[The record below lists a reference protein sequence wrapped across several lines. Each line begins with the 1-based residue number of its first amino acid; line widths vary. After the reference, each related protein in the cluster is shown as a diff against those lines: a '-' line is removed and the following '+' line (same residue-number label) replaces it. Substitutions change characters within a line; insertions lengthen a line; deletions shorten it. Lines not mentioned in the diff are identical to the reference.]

1 MALVDISCSPT
12 AMGLSDVSKWYNL
25 VMVSAT
31 ASAVSLG
38 NKMLY
43 PNFVRVI
50 GSMTGWVPAMIA
62 LCELYG
68 FTRVGMVSEYEEA
81 FAATASLFQKEFRGK
96 GYQITVA
103 KSMNEGNDATDIID
117 AFRRSETRI
126 INIQGA
132 AATLRSVLCAA
143 FRGGMY
149 GPEFGW
155 IVPGHLAVNW
165 WIPIPAKDTH
175 DCTAEELTLAA
186 SGYFAT
192 EFIGAAEDV
201 PGEVTISGRKPSE
214 IVAEYESKKFMPYG
228 IIEYGYFAYDAVMAT
243 AVALDELLRNQGH
256 TPDSLENDVTRKA
269 SDMMS
274 ALTKISFKGV
284 GGNIAFDS
292 KTGNRRG
299 QGVKIENMQL
309 GKEVVVG
316 TLIDGKMRITK
327 PIMWWHDM
335 NNESTFENK
344 TWVPP
349 RSSPIAASSLVETV
363 DPSVGNTLGG
373 DRLVMTGK
381 HFKFLPTV
389 SLVTI
394 GGKVC
399 THPVVASPTELSCT
413 SPAGVG
419 GPLPVVV
426 SSAGAPGVPA
436 AAFSYMLPIVLQ
448 VSRRWVV
455 YGSRLEVV
463 GKNFVNNGLMQ
474 CRMGRFSADV
484 DTPVSTAKFVDA
496 NHIICDALSALTK
509 VDYKFLF
516 VSNDGGKRWASGLIT
531 LQKPVRWHGGS
542 KYTPGQE
549 PVPAITLYKNAVVL
563 ATLPSKA
570 DAPELVAAF
579 RAAEAAVNADELIPG
594 CNIRVEI
601 VETGIDRANT
611 VALLKSKMLANP
623 SILGIA
629 GSLYSSTTLGIAVN
643 ISTPLRVPT
652 VIYGARSSVFQDS
665 QRFPFVAQ
673 LSPSNVHVAR
683 AIVGLVKSFKGPQS
697 AFIPGAPAL
706 DKGIAILTDTDA
718 YCLDLGLQVKT
729 FAVACPVYAVVASL
743 PSTATAADIKEAAAR
758 MRIHTDRILESGVGI
773 IFVEALGAAT
783 FEALLV
789 ALDASGCLKDGFRV
803 VTSSASLDTKLP
815 SSSHLIHGIVAVD
828 IGLAETCQS
837 KWFCPPDV
845 ASLINRY
852 AIGPNDIGAAFDA
865 VYTLVSALAPVFATD
880 GGAAFSDIQTGARTK
895 TMDSMRT
902 QTSMQSISG
911 SIAATGRI
919 TFKAGTNVREL
930 GGFSYPI
937 LNVRKSGVRSTME
950 IVGVGSVKQS
960 RSGVAITAAFVAER
974 SFVFPRAIEDRIEA
988 PRFIT
993 VGWIHDAIPDNQ
1005 EMLKQ
1010 AHEHSQ
1016 QSALHLVGLINNN
1029 TNYLADTKLLLDVVP
1044 ISVAGKSRTAKRS
1057 SYLAASQAMI
1067 KRATE
1072 SSSSLVA
1079 FLEEDSDRAMDL
1091 MSVHTD
1097 TLVIGHRATSAALRD
1112 SIAFPNFLRT
1122 CVSDSQLASVT
1133 IKLMDQFEWTTAI
1146 VISDSAS
1153 RVGGSSTLM
1162 DTFAAEA
1169 QNSTKNVGK
1178 VAVDDFTKMALL
1190 DAAMQNE
1197 VREQGVD
1204 ATFKLF
1210 VVLTSNPQSLL
1221 AVVESV
1227 RRLGYLSSAFQFIVY
1242 STAMLQSAFDALP
1255 ASSPARA
1262 SLDGI
1267 ISIVPDGEALGQ
1279 EQPLGASNWDNVVES
1294 AWARQVK
1301 QENNTNRFLNDA
1313 LYLVARGANN
1323 CVDQGE
1329 NLVASRIVGHLR
1341 RNTYMGMSGPLAI
1354 APNTNDRVTAI
1365 GKVVISRLTMG
1376 EGGGGSMQL
1385 MAMDHVATMSA
1396 DSPNIR
1402 VCMMPRLGLNCEHVV
1417 YGVKYVHAWGTK
1429 TSIKVRW
1436 PPVEMPATGS
1446 LHSGYRVMLMFDGEI
1461 SSQFT
1466 VSPSVL
1472 TTEFS
1477 LEKGECTLNVV
1488 YSVAVVALYDNGKVE
1503 SERETCRG
1511 EDPLTCRSGLPCIP
1525 DESRTG
1531 GDVNRVCGCPTGTF
1545 HSVGLPGAIPLYWKC
1560 EACLPGLRCN
1570 GGSAAS
1576 LYSASGFFLSGND
1589 TRNTAKRPI
1598 ASGSDSLDFK
1608 VMPYLWKCPVGHSCV
1623 GNVSVATFL
1632 MSGTKEARE
1641 QQCATGHAGM
1651 LCQSCAEGF
1660 VPSGVQCSKCQVSQ
1674 VQASVALL
1682 AIVIGALVVVAL
1694 VVAVARRA
1702 GGPPWVERHFVKQF
1716 RKVESTEGAGGYT
1729 KAFYGIFAVKEGDC
1743 VTKDKFMAGL
1753 SRLVGNSKKHHK
1765 SKLGLW
1771 KKLDVDNDGN
1781 VTANEFLSFFY
1792 QLEKGRI
1799 STNKCRK
1806 RISRF
1811 KGYFDSGRVKAI
1823 KIVLITHFQLISSVP
1838 RAFPQFQEAEAVMLN
1853 RLNNVSLA
1861 GADPSLHG
1869 LGGSVSGILG
1879 AARNLLEPALDVI
1892 GNINLNALQIWS
1904 CAMGPR
1910 HITKMVLLTGTII
1923 VVVGLL
1929 AVLPTCLR
1937 ACVRFQNK
1945 QNHRKQN
1952 DHNHDD
1958 HASPRKDCCRITH
1971 RQISQA
1977 SMWSTRLVIGITFL
1991 TYPFITTSVLRTFVC
2006 TDFADPSGDARQW
2019 LADDTFVQCSLNAD
2033 GMALGE
2039 GFNSSYWFGF
2049 IYASVMVGVL
2059 VIGLPLFVLRTVW
2072 VMRFPYNKMHI
2083 PNEDGHLVASEAGKD
2098 TVGSLATV
2106 MKPSFWYSIV
2116 VDMIIKLVL
2125 TSGLGTYFAR
2135 SQNAGVAM
2143 AAIVC
2148 ALGALYYVAAQPY
2161 VHTRANVLGG
2171 ISYIS
2176 LASVYLSS
2184 IARSADYEMDAT
2196 FGMVVSFL
2204 YFLPFAVGFLDL
2216 LQLSKFRCWQRP
2228 ICSKFAR
2235 CLEHRHVCG
2244 MSTMKRLESGKHL
2257 KSNAFTRKQAND
2269 LPFFDKHRE
2278 MVLHMQRTKCLVS
2291 LFNGILKRTQQ
2302 IEKRVHG
2309 NSGQKC
2315 WKHLPGGEEAEAAA
2329 KEMVQKIE
2337 ALFKQIAE
2345 QPMALTWKCLAG
2357 AEHSAKKLSKLVF
2370 PEVDGTIQSRHN
2382 TLHLSFEARGVL
2394 MKTKVTTCLQVQLG
2408 RRFPVPPMRVIQVWH
2423 NTIVALLKPGV
2434 DMGSFKLFAQASTRR
2449 EDLLSGGGPGS
2460 KGGDSRSPYAL
2471 VPPVAT
2477 ADELEGYENAFKIFD
2492 ADGSGLLDVEEFR
2505 EVLRSLGVNPSP
2517 DEMVQLLKKADK
2529 DGDGEIDL
2537 AEFQKVMAIAEGK
2550 RAPDGCVAT
2559 LQLSKRRIGEAEI
2572 DFQDHS
2578 SSEMTDAKM
2587 VDVGDGE
2594 DYERYSRDQIVPLRM
2609 LALGGARAMSNHMD
2623 WVEQS
2628 ESVFDNADF
2637 NWDDNQGSDID
2648 SDEY

>member
-1 MALVDISCSPT
+1 VQ
-12 AMGLSDVSKWYNL
+12 
-25 VMVSAT
+25 
-31 ASAVSLG
+31 
-38 NKMLY
+38 Y
-43 PNFVRVI
+43 PNFVRVV
-50 GSMTGWVPAMIA
+50 GTFTGWVPSMIA

-68 FTRVGMVSEYEEA
+68 FTRVGTISEFEEV
-81 FAATASLFQKEFRGK
+81 FSTTASLFENEFRK
-96 GYQITVA
+96 RGYQITVA
-103 KSMNEGNDATDIID
+103 KSTNDGADATDIID
-117 AFRRSETRI
+117 AIRRSETRI

-132 AATLRSVLCAA
+132 PTTIRSVLCAA
-143 FRGGMY
+143 VRGGMY

-155 IVPGHLAVNW
+155 IVPGNLNGKW
-165 WIPIPAKDTH
+165 WIPIPALDTH
-175 DCTAEELTLAA
+175 DCTAEEMTLAA

-192 EFIGAAEDV
+192 DFIGAAEDV
-201 PGEVTISGRKPSE
+201 PGQVTISGRKPSE

-228 IIEYGYFAYDAVMAT
+228 ITEYGYFVYDAVMAT
-243 AVALDELLRNQGH
+243 AVALDELLRNQGY
-256 TPDSLENDVTRKA
+256 TPDSLENDATRKA

-274 ALTKISFKGV
+274 ALTKLSFKGV
-284 GGNIAFDS
+284 GGTIAFDS
-292 KTGNRRG
+292 KTGNRLG
-299 QGVKIENMQL
+299 QGVRIKNMQL
-309 GKEVVVG
+309 GKEIIVG
-316 TLIDGKMRITK
+316 NFIDGKMRITK

-335 NNESTFENK
+335 NNESTFVNK

-349 RSSPIAASSLVETV
+349 RSSPIAVSSLVETV
-363 DPSVGNTLGG
+363 EPSVGSTRGG

-381 HFKFLPTV
+381 HFKVLPTV
-389 SLVTI
+389 SVVTI
-394 GGKVC
+394 GGKIC
-399 THPVVASPTELSCT
+399 TNPVVASPTELSCT
-413 SPAGVG
+413 SPPGVG
-419 GPLPVVV
+419 GSLSVVV
-426 SSAGAPGVPA
+426 SSAGAPGVQA
-436 AAFSYMLPIVLQ
+436 AAFSYMMPIVLQ

-463 GKNFVNNGLMQ
+463 GMNFVNNGLMQ
-474 CRMGRFSADV
+474 CRMGRFAADI
-484 DTPVSTAKFVDA
+484 DTPASTAKFVDT

-549 PVPAITLYKNAVVL
+549 PVPAITMYKNAVVL
-563 ATLPSKA
+563 AALPSKA
-570 DAPELVAAF
+570 NAPELVAAF
-579 RAAEAAVNADELIPG
+579 RAAEAAVNADNLIPG
-594 CNIRVEI
+594 CNIRVKI
-601 VETGIDRANT
+601 VETGIDRANA
-611 VALLKSKMLANP
+611 VALLKSQMLANP

-629 GSLYSSTTLGIAVN
+629 GSLYSSTTLGIAAN
-643 ISTPLRVPT
+643 ISTPWRVPT

-673 LSPSNVHVAR
+673 LSPSNVHIAR

-706 DKGIAILTDTDA
+706 DKGIAILTDTEA

-773 IFVEALGAAT
+773 IFVETLGAAT

-803 VTSSASLDTKLP
+803 VTSSALLDTKLP

-828 IGLAETCQS
+828 VGFAETCQS

-845 ASLINRY
+845 ASLTNRY
-852 AIGPNDIGAAFDA
+852 LIGAYDIGTAFDA
-865 VYTLVSALAPVFATD
+865 VYTLVSAIAPVFATD
-880 GGAAFSDIQTGARTK
+880 GGADFSDIRTGARTK
-895 TMDSMRT
+895 TMDSFRT
-902 QTSMQSISG
+902 QSISG
-911 SIAATGRI
+911 SVTATGRI
-919 TFKAGTNVREL
+919 TFKAGTNVRDF
-930 GGFSYPI
+930 GGFIFPI
-937 LNVRKSGVRSTME
+937 LNIRKRGMRSTME
-950 IVGVGSVKQS
+950 IVRVGSVEQI
-960 RSGVAITAAFVAER
+960 RSGAAITAEFVAER

-1005 EMLKQ
+1005 KMLKN

-1029 TNYLADTKLLLDVVP
+1029 TNYLSDTKLLLDVVP
-1044 ISVAGKSRTAKRS
+1044 ISVSGKSRSAKRS
-1057 SYLAASQAMI
+1057 LYLAASQAMI

-1097 TLVIGHRATSAALRD
+1097 TLVIGHRATSAALHD
-1112 SIAFPNFLRT
+1112 SIVFPNFLRT

-1133 IKLMDQFEWTTAI
+1133 IKLMDRFEWTTAI

-1169 QNSTKNVGK
+1169 QNSTKKVGK
-1178 VAVDDFTKMALL
+1178 VDVDDFTKVALL
-1190 DAAMQNE
+1190 DAAMQNA

-1204 ATFKLF
+1204 ARFKLF
-1210 VVLTSNPQSLL
+1210 LVLTSNPQSLT

-1242 STAMLQSAFDALP
+1242 STAILQSAFDALP

-1262 SLDGI
+1262 TLDGV

-1279 EQPLGASNWDNVVES
+1279 EQPLGASNWDNVVKS
-1294 AWARQVK
+1294 AWVRQVE

-1323 CVDQGE
+1323 IVDQGE
-1329 NLVASRIVGHLR
+1329 KLIASRIVGQLR

-1354 APNTNDRVTAI
+1354 APNTNDRDTAI
-1365 GKVVISRLTMG
+1365 SKVVISRLTKG
-1376 EGGGGSMQL
+1376 GGGGGSMQL
-1385 MAMDHVATMSA
+1385 MAMDHLATMSA
-1396 DSPNIR
+1396 ESPSIR
-1402 VCMMPRLGLNCEHVV
+1402 VCVMPRIGLNCEHVV
-1417 YGVKYVHAWGTK
+1417 YGVQYVHAWGTK

-1446 LHSGYRVMLMFDGEI
+1446 LHSGYRVMLMYDGEI

-1466 VSPSVL
+1466 VSSSVL

-1488 YSVAVVALYDNGKVE
+1488 YSVAVVALYDHDKVE

-1511 EDPLTCRSGLPCIP
+1511 EDPLSCRSGLPCIP
-1525 DESRTG
+1525 DASRTG
-1531 GDVNRVCGCPTGTF
+1531 GDMNRVCGCPAGTF
-1545 HSVGLPGAIPLYWKC
+1545 HSVGLPGATPLYWKC
-1560 EACLPGLRCN
+1560 EACLPGLLCN
-1570 GGSAAS
+1570 GGSAAT
-1576 LYSASGFFLSGND
+1576 LISASGFFLSGND

-1598 ASGSDSLDFK
+1598 VSGSDSLDFK
-1608 VMPYLWKCPVGHSCV
+1608 VMPYLWKCPVGQSCV

-1632 MSGTKEARE
+1632 MNGTKEARE
-1641 QQCATGHAGM
+1641 QQCATGHTGM

-1674 VQASVALL
+1674 VQAVVVL
-1682 AIVIGALVVVAL
+1682 AAICIGALVFVAL

-1702 GGPPWVERHFVKQF
+1702 GRPPWVERQFVKQF
-1716 RKVESTEGAGGYT
+1716 HKVESMEGAGGYT
-1729 KAFYGIFAVKEGDC
+1729 KAFYGIFAVKEGNC
-1743 VTKDKFMAGL
+1743 VTKDQFMAGL
-1753 SRLVGNSKKHHK
+1753 SRLVGISKKHHK

-1771 KKLDVDNDGN
+1771 KKLDVDDDGN

-1792 QLEKGRI
+1792 ELEKGRI
-1799 STNKCRK
+1799 SSNKCRL

-1811 KGYFDSGRVKAI
+1811 LAWKESGRVQAI
-1823 KIVLITHFQLISSVP
+1823 KIVLITHFQLISSVS
-1838 RAFPQFQEAEAVMLN
+1838 RAFPRFHEADVALLN

-1861 GADPSLHG
+1861 DTNHSLHD
-1869 LGGSVSGILG
+1869 LGGSVSGKGGGLS
-1879 AARNLLEPALDVI
+1879 AVRQLLEPVLDVI
-1892 GNINLNALQIWS
+1892 GNINLDVIEIWS

-1910 HITKMVLLTGTII
+1910 HITKMVFLTSTII
-1923 VVVGLL
+1923 VVMGLL
-1929 AVLPTCLR
+1929 AVLPM
-1937 ACVRFQNK
+1937 CVRGCAQFQQK
-1945 QNHRKQN
+1945 QNSHNHRKQDN
-1952 DHNHDD
+1952 HNHDD

-1971 RQISQA
+1971 LQVSQA
-1977 SMWSTRLVIGITFL
+1977 SKWSTKLVITITFL
-1991 TYPFITTSVLRTFVC
+1991 TYPLITTTVMRMFVC
-2006 TDFADPSGDARQW
+2006 TDFADPSGKARQW

-2033 GMALGE
+2033 GMALGK
-2039 GFNSSYWFGF
+2039 GFSSSYGFGF

-2072 VMRFPYNKMHI
+2072 KMRFPYNKMHI
-2083 PNEDGHLVASEAGKD
+2083 PNEDGHMVASRAGKD

-2106 MKPSFWYSIV
+2106 MKPSFWYSMV
-2116 VDMIIKLVL
+2116 VDMFLKLVL
-2125 TSGLGTYFAR
+2125 TSVLGTYFAR
-2135 SQNAGVAM
+2135 SQNVGVAM

-2161 VHTRANVLGG
+2161 VHTCANVLGG
-2171 ISYIS
+2171 ISYVS
-2176 LASVYLSS
+2176 LASSYLSS
-2184 IARSADYEMDAT
+2184 IARSVDYEMDAV

-2204 YFLPFAVGFLDL
+2204 YFLPYIVGFLDL
-2216 LQLSKFRCWQRP
+2216 LQLPKFWCWQTP
-2228 ICSKFAR
+2228 LCSKFAR
-2235 CLEHRHVCG
+2235 CLEHRQVCG
-2244 MSTMKRLESGKHL
+2244 MSTMKRLESGKRL
-2257 KSNAFTRKQAND
+2257 KSNAFTRTSATD
-2269 LPFFDKHRE
+2269 LPFFDEHRE

-2291 LFNGILKRTQQ
+2291 LFNGILKRMQQ
-2302 IEKRVHG
+2302 INKRVHE
-2309 NSGQKC
+2309 NSGRTYC
-2315 WKHLPGGEEAEAAA
+2315 TRWKHLPGGVKAEEAA
-2329 KEMVQKIE
+2329 KELVQKLE
-2337 ALFKQIAE
+2337 VLFKQIAK
-2345 QPMALTWKCLAG
+2345 QPMALTWKCLTG
-2357 AEHSAKKLSKLVF
+2357 AEHSAQKLSKLVF
-2370 PEVDGTIQSRHN
+2370 PEVDGTIKSTPN
-2382 TLHLSFEARGVL
+2382 SLHLSFEARGVL
-2394 MKTKVTTCLQVQLG
+2394 LKTKVTTCLQVQLG
-2408 RRFPVPPMRVIQVWH
+2408 RRFPVPPLRVIQVWH
-2423 NTIVALLKPGV
+2423 NVIVALLHPGV
-2434 DMGSFKLFAQASTRR
+2434 DMGSFKLFGQASK
-2449 EDLLSGGGPGS
+2449 EDLLSGGPGS
-2460 KGGDSRSPYAL
+2460 QGGNSKSSYA
-2471 VPPVAT
+2471 VAPPVAT

-2492 ADGSGLLDVEEFR
+2492 ADGSGMLDLDELR

-2517 DEMVQLLKKADK
+2517 DEMVQLLKKADN

-2537 AEFQKVMAIAEGK
+2537 AEFKTMMATAEGK
-2550 RAPDGCVAT
+2550 RAPDRCV
-2559 LQLSKRRIGEAEI
+2559 LQKKRIGEVEI
-2572 DFQDHS
+2572 DFHVDA
-2578 SSEMTDAKM
+2578 SSEITDAKM
-2587 VDVGDGE
+2587 VDVGDDE
-2594 DYERYSRDQIVPLRM
+2594 DYERPSRDHIVPREM
-2609 LALGGARAMSNHMD
+2609 LALEEWDDHVPIPNEKSTYAMSNHMD
-2623 WVEQS
+2623 WVASEYS
-2628 ESVFDNADF
+2628 ESACDNADF
-2637 NWDDNQGSDID
+2637 NWDDNQGGDIG